1 MVRDYK
7 PYLRYGLASGTDRN
21 GDSWTAGI
29 SDNDGLWTSMFGVG
43 ELMRYSWMKYMS
55 YDAASL
61 AEARESALTSL
72 KAVLMISNV
81 PSRDTVIN
89 ARIRHFN
96 NTRDGDGT
104 RMSREFL
111 KKGAT
116 YSVDN
121 YVGNSM
127 DGLGFFG
134 VSAGKTINGLSYG
147 GKQVYTYA
155 PTSPDDWSTNA
166 TLDEPATTK
175 RTLKGFIARS
185 FGITNLDTVPSG
197 GLFFKHNSNGTQ
209 KVLQDAYRLYDY
221 SKGETPILNLG
232 NLPLPEVLMDIINL
246 KGTQYNKSDLFYKGD
261 TSTDEVIGHIFI
273 YKVAFD
279 VLDENDPVEKEL
291 KDLITTT
298 MINFCTGLIDNGYS
312 FVDAT
317 GQGTTWGKM
326 VRDFMNSDFTI

>member
-1 MVRDYK
+1 
-7 PYLRYGLASGTDRN
+7 
-21 GDSWTAGI
+21 
-29 SDNDGLWTSMFGVG
+29 
-43 ELMRYSWMKYMS
+43 
-55 YDAASL
+55 
-61 AEARESALTSL
+61 
-72 KAVLMISNV
+72 MISNV

-134 VSAGKTINGLSYG
+134 VSAGKTIDGLSYG

-166 TLDEPATTK
+166 TLDEPGHHQKNSERLYCKELRNNKSGHCSEWRPVFQAQFK
-175 RTLKGFIARS
+175 R
-185 FGITNLDTVPSG
+185 
-197 GLFFKHNSNGTQ
+197 TQ

-246 KGTQYNKSDLFYKGD
+246 KGTQYNKSDLFYK
-261 TSTDEVIGHIFI
+261 EIQVQ
-273 YKVAFD
+273 
-279 VLDENDPVEKEL
+279 
-291 KDLITTT
+291 
-298 MINFCTGLIDNGYS
+298 M
-312 FVDAT
+312 
-317 GQGTTWGKM
+317 
-326 VRDFMNSDFTI
+326 R